1 MKGVYFSRPW
11 RSYAKAVFIH
21 CNMGGHIQPAGWH
34 NWGKKEA
41 EKTVFY
47 AEYQSSGEGAAPKAR
62 AAFSRQLKDLKEY
75 RMEDILKG
83 GDGWNPVKNGDSLVK
98 VVR

>member
-1 MKGVYFSRPW
+1 MFFVN
-11 RSYAKAVFIH
+11 YAFW
-21 CNMGGHIQPAGWH
+21 GGRGERESAAAFFGERQPSPARHG
-34 NWGKKEA
+34 EA

>member
-1 MKGVYFSRPW
+1 MP
-11 RSYAKAVFIH
+11 
-21 CNMGGHIQPAGWH
+21 N
-34 NWGKKEA
+34 
-41 EKTVFY
+41 
-47 AEYQSSGEGAAPKAR
+47 YQSSGEGAAPKAR